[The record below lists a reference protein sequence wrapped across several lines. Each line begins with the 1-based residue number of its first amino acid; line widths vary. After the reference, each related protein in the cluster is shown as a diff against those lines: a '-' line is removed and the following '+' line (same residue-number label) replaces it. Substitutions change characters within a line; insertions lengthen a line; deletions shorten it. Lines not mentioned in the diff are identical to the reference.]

1 LWSFIEKHF
10 CKTQINE
17 FFMTFLNFLLQT
29 TPVPDTIA
37 ATTDAANTMTA
48 AVPEQISYLDFLLKG
63 GIMIYPL
70 ILLLFFCIYVIIERY
85 LSIKKMTKQDA
96 NLVGDVKQ
104 QLKNGKIENAVMLCS
119 RDNTSSSII
128 LKSGV
133 SLVGSSRVAEI
144 ESVMER
150 TAGIEISKM
159 ENGLGYL
166 GLISGIAPILGF
178 IGTIAGVIKIFH
190 SISATGN
197 LNIQTIS
204 GGLYEKMISSGAGL
218 VVGVVAYSGYHLFNM
233 MVDRYSATM
242 EKEILDIIHAI
253 QDPNAN

>member
-1 LWSFIEKHF
+1 
-10 CKTQINE
+10 
-17 FFMTFLNFLLQT
+17 MTFLNILLQT
-29 TPVPDTIA
+29 TPVTDTLATA
-37 ATTDAANTMTA
+37 ADAANTMTA
-48 AVPEQISYLDFLLKG
+48 AAPEQISYLDFLLKG

-70 ILLLFFCIYVIIERY
+70 IALLFFSIYVIIERY
-85 LSIKKMTKQDA
+85 LSIKKMTKQDR
-96 NLVGDVKQ
+96 NLVSDVKQ
-104 QLKNGKIENAVMLCS
+104 QLKNGKLENAIMLCS
-119 RDNTSSSII
+119 RDTTSSSII

-133 SLVGSSRVAEI
+133 SLVGSSRVGDI

-150 TAGIEISKM
+150 TAGIEIANM
-159 ENGLGYL
+159 EKGLGYL
-166 GLISGIAPILGF
+166 GLIAGIAPILGF

-190 SISATGN
+190 AISATGN

-233 MVDRYSATM
+233 MIDNYSAKM

-253 QDPNAN
+253 QDPNGH